1 MPPRGRSA
9 GSWHREAV
17 EHARDDASVCLEAGR
32 QDGPAFPLGAPHWPD
47 LWLWAESATLA
58 SRWPA
63 SAGHADEVPPEAGP
77 PLAAPIPAPLP
88 MALAG
93 SRREG
98 ASAAFHSEG
107 IQRTDTTAPVSRRSA
122 HGRRMSMS
130 ERASLQRPLLCA
142 NATPRLSTS
151 TKCLLCQL
159 VGHLSLSARPLAK
172 ARISLR

>member
-9 GSWHREAV
+9 GSWRRAAE
-17 EHARDDASVCLEAGR
+17 EHARDAASVCLEAGR
-32 QDGPAFPLGAPHWPD
+32 LGGPDSPLGAPHWPA
-47 LWLWAESATLA
+47 LWLWAGSATLA
-58 SRWPA
+58 FRRPA
-63 SAGHADEVPPEAGP
+63 SAGPAGEEPPEAETR
-77 PLAAPIPAPLP
+77 LAAPVPAPPP

-107 IQRTDTTAPVSRRSA
+107 IQRTETTAPVSRRSA

-130 ERASLQRPLLCA
+130 ERASLHRPLLCA

-151 TKCLLCQL
+151 TKCLLRQL